1 MNQSPCVLETAL
13 GEHIAKYWDVHKI
26 VEEIPTSMSV
36 EDLISSDYKKE
47 EVIQLKEVVF
57 TLHKWHIYCSFECH
71 EIHHETIEHQFTYQ
85 ISTKSQES

>member
-1 MNQSPCVLETAL
+1 MLETTL
-13 GEHIAKYWDVHKI
+13 GEHISKCRYVHKNT
-26 VEEIPTSMSV
+26 VEENVAIMYKD
-36 EDLISSDYKKE
+36 DLISSGYKKE

-71 EIHHETIEHQFTYQ
+71 GIHHETIEHQLTNQ